1 MRGASMAIPH
11 NRPAS
16 GTHRQLVSDWH
27 PADRRVEGAELG
39 VDRRVDTD
47 VNVPIKP
54 KGYVYHVMILLFG

>member
-1 MRGASMAIPH
+1 MAIPH

-16 GTHRQLVSDWH
+16 VDPSPIGFWLISSRH
-27 PADRRVEGAELG
+27 PADRRVEGADSASIAESILM
-39 VDRRVDTD
+39 